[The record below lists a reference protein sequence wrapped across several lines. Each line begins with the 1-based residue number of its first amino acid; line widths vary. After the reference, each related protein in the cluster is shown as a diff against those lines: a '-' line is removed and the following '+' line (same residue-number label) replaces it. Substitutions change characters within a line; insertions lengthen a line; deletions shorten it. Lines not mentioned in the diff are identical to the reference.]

1 MSLSS
6 KKTSKNK
13 KKRIIPFLIILFLLA
28 LFFENYLDVVIST
41 KSLSTKSL
49 PEGVQTFLAVLYQL
63 FNGVLI
69 LSIFGLFIYGYLLLM
84 KTIPVSFNVKT
95 LDKKNKTL
103 KKQEDTYDEV
113 TNKDDGLMN
122 KIKRLKKLYI
132 NGTLTKDEFEKAKN
146 KLLT

>member
-1 MSLSS
+1 
-6 KKTSKNK
+6 
-13 KKRIIPFLIILFLLA
+13 
-28 LFFENYLDVVIST
+28 
-41 KSLSTKSL
+41 
-49 PEGVQTFLAVLYQL
+49 
-63 FNGVLI
+63 
-69 LSIFGLFIYGYLLLM
+69 M

-146 KLLT
+146 KLLK